1 MSLLALMWR
10 FFYIGLFTIGGGQVA
25 ITLMY
30 EPVVGGGL
38 ITPEMF
44 YNMVAVSE
52 STPGPIGINMA
63 TYIGCKL
70 YGVMGGVL
78 VTFATVLPSLII
90 ILLIARSYTAFQE
103 KPLVKTVFNVVRPV
117 SAGLIAVAAW
127 NVLKIAVVTVQAD
140 VAVSEAGAAASAF
153 PLALTSI
160 PGTIF
165 FAVALTLLLTVK
177 KLSPVIVVLAGAIF
191 GVLVL

>member
-44 YNMVAVSE
+44 FNMVAVSE

-78 VTFATVLPSLII
+78 VTFATILPSLII
-90 ILLIARSYTAFQE
+90 ILIIARSYTAFQE

>member
-90 ILLIARSYTAFQE
+90 ILIIARSYTAFQE

-153 PLALTSI
+153 PLALTSV